1 MIQKQLKKQTNMRKV
16 KLLLV
21 ALIVATFAFTGCK
34 KYEEGPSLSLRSK
47 TTRITGEW
55 KMAKKQF
62 NGVTVDINAD
72 EKTTIHVI
80 NKDGSLIL
88 KKQYGNIPGT
98 WEFSSDKTKFIT
110 NFVFLGQ
117 TTTNEETILR
127 LTNKELILESIE
139 DGDKTRTEFEKL

>member
-88 KKQYGNIPGT
+88 KTQYGNITGT
-98 WEFSSDKTKFIT
+98 WEFSDDKTRYISKTEMLGHIT
-110 NFVFLGQ
+110 
-117 TTTNEETILR
+117 TKNEEILR
-127 LTNKELILESIE
+127 LTNKELILEEIK